1 MLRLVIRKEV
11 LESIL
16 SFKFIL
22 VFTIMVALT
31 FLSIEMGLN
40 EYRAQV
46 KAHGNVVQLNRDQLE
61 RSTNWHQ
68 VGDGGIFVSGVPSSL
83 AVFATGILGIEG
95 QVARIRS
102 RDVPII
108 ERGRL
113 ATHSYMLFGSWDFHF
128 IVKIILSLV
137 ALLFAYDAVSGE
149 KEIGTLRLLLSN
161 PLPRSRL
168 ILGKALGRFLPLLAA
183 FAFAFILSVIF
194 LFLQRDIA
202 FTASDQLGILLIFL
216 GSCVYLG
223 VWFTAGLM
231 ASCLTSQSL
240 VSLLF
245 SLFIWV
251 VMIFAIPKASV
262 SVASFLHSVPRPA
275 EFEAKKAALAKDMYT
290 KLRLSEEE
298 PQRRWMK
305 RPPGHVPDEELY
317 RRQMEFEREIGRL
330 RQLNEAEHAEKLY
343 RLYEQYLNA
352 QRALDRTASRFSR
365 LSPSGCYDYF
375 ITGLAGTGPHDADFF
390 LDQLIE
396 YQKKFSSF
404 ISDMKRNQEII
415 YVVYVEEDPF
425 KYTRPDLS
433 KIPPFDYKARPLRE
447 RWISAIVDFGLLC
460 LYGSVLFAAAYVSFL
475 KYDPR

>member
-31 FLSIEMGLN
+31 FLSIERGLN

-95 QVARIRS
+95 QVARIRD

-113 ATHSYMLFGSWDFHF
+113 AIHSYMLFGSWDFHF

-137 ALLFAYDAVSGE
+137 ALLFAYDAVSEG

-168 ILGKALGRFLPLLAA
+168 ILGKALGRYLPLLAA
-183 FAFAFILSVIF
+183 FASAFILSVIF

-275 EFEAKKAALAKDMYT
+275 EFEAKKAALAKDM
-290 KLRLSEEE
+290 
-298 PQRRWMK
+298 
-305 RPPGHVPDEELY
+305 
-317 RRQMEFEREIGRL
+317 
-330 RQLNEAEHAEKLY
+330 
-343 RLYEQYLNA
+343 
-352 QRALDRTASRFSR
+352 
-365 LSPSGCYDYF
+365 
-375 ITGLAGTGPHDADFF
+375 
-390 LDQLIE
+390 
-396 YQKKFSSF
+396 
-404 ISDMKRNQEII
+404 
-415 YVVYVEEDPF
+415 
-425 KYTRPDLS
+425 
-433 KIPPFDYKARPLRE
+433 
-447 RWISAIVDFGLLC
+447 
-460 LYGSVLFAAAYVSFL
+460 
-475 KYDPR
+475 